1 VEITR
6 PVQLSFRGEGMRR
19 FPPRG
24 ARGGAPGATGRLHC
38 EPTDGPAFAPP
49 AYGIRYTGPCH
60 FSMASQGGGGWGDPL
75 NRKEE
80 HVFADVRDG
89 VVSVEAAKSVYG
101 VVLCDGERAVDQA
114 KTTQLRDRLRH
125 GSPSA
130 PRAND

>member
-1 VEITR
+1 
-6 PVQLSFRGEGMRR
+6 MRR

-24 ARGGAPGATGRLHC
+24 AHGGSPGATGRLHC

-80 HVFADVRDG
+80 LVLADVRDG
-89 VVSVEAAKSVYG
+89 VVSEEAARNIYG
-101 VVLCDGERAVDQA
+101 VVLRHDGLAVDQA
-114 KTTQLRDRLRH
+114 KTAQQRERIRRQSSSTIH
-125 GSPSA
+125 P
-130 PRAND
+130 ND